1 MNDDL
6 RVLPLPIAEWDPSL
20 KNIVD
25 DMHGSPINVHR
36 LMANHPALLQAWW
49 NFRNYSVDGGDLG
62 RRKGELVILRVATRV
77 RAWYEWGA
85 HVERALKVGIS
96 REEIE
101 RVKQGGEAPGWEVS
115 EAMLLRAVDELFED
129 YGLSERTHAR
139 LREHYT
145 ARQVMDLMAIQGA
158 YVILAAMINT
168 WDLELDAT
176 TQEKLPADITREQF
190 EREYPRTPRKG

>member
-1 MNDDL
+1 
-6 RVLPLPIAEWDPSL
+6 
-20 KNIVD
+20 
-25 DMHGSPINVHR
+25 
-36 LMANHPALLQAWW
+36 
-49 NFRNYSVDGGDLG
+49 
-62 RRKGELVILRVATRV
+62 
-77 RAWYEWGA
+77 
-85 HVERALKVGIS
+85 
-96 REEIE
+96 
-101 RVKQGGEAPGWEVS
+101 KQGGEAPGWEVS